1 MFSSDANYS
10 KLKTNLRLALNR
22 LKLLEKKKTE
32 LAQKARKEI
41 ADMVAAGKSERAKI
55 RVEHIIR
62 EDYFVEALEIVEMF
76 CDALLS
82 RFGLLQ
88 QSKIL
93 DSSLAESVSSLL
105 WVAPHIQADVS
116 EMKVISDQLTQKFG
130 KKYTEACRSENM
142 DTVSEKLKHKL
153 SLRPPPKILVEK
165 YLIEIS
171 KNYNVPYEPD
181 LQVMQEYE
189 QSHSIDSILFDGK
202 NAINENA
209 TRPTGFIG
217 FPSQPMAPIQAPPIN
232 YPNMQTMSS
241 MLDSVPL
248 DFEMPSSL
256 PTVIAP
262 TMPNI
267 PAPKTQPIQ
276 KPPAANIVKPVPKNP
291 IFPNKNLGFSN
302 LPDLPSVPTDIPIGD
317 IKEKDDDE
325 ETDFDELLNRFEDL
339 KKNKK

>member
-1 MFSSDANYS
+1 M
-10 KLKTNLRLALNR
+10 R
-22 LKLLEKKKTE
+22 
-32 LAQKARKEI
+32 
-41 ADMVAAGKSERAKI
+41 
-55 RVEHIIR
+55 
-62 EDYFVEALEIVEMF
+62 
-76 CDALLS
+76 LLS

-202 NAINENA
+202 NPINENA

>member
-1 MFSSDANYS
+1 MFSSEPNYS
-10 KLKTNLRLALNR
+10 KLKTNLKLSTSR
-22 LKLLEKKKTE
+22 LKLLERKKTE

-88 QSKIL
+88 QSKML
-93 DSSLAESVSSLL
+93 DPTLTEPVSSLL

-116 EMKVISDQLTQKFG
+116 EMKIISDLLTQKYG

-153 SLRPPPKILVEK
+153 SLRPPPKILIEK

-189 QSHSIDSILFDGK
+189 QSHSVDSILFDGQ
-202 NAINENA
+202 NSRNENS

-217 FPSQPMAPIQAPPIN
+217 FPPQPIAPIQAPPIN
-232 YPNMQTMSS
+232 YPNIPSHSS
-241 MLDSVPL
+241 MFETYSL
-248 DFEMPSSL
+248 DFDIPPSIPQMS
-256 PTVIAP
+256 AP
-262 TMPNI
+262 TQKVNP
-267 PAPKTQPIQ
+267 
-276 KPPAANIVKPVPKNP
+276 KPPAANIVKPVTKNQV
-291 IFPNKNLGFSN
+291 ITNKNMGFSN
-302 LPDLPSVPTDIPIGD
+302 IPDFPSVPTDVPTGEV
-317 IKEKDDDE
+317 KEKDDDDDDE
-325 ETDFDELLNRFEDL
+325 DFDELLNRFEDL
-339 KKNKK
+339 KTNKK

>member
-1 MFSSDANYS
+1 
-10 KLKTNLRLALNR
+10 L
-22 LKLLEKKKTE
+22 
-32 LAQKARKEI
+32 
-41 ADMVAAGKSERAKI
+41 VAAGKSERAKI

-88 QSKIL
+88 QSKML
-93 DSSLAESVSSLL
+93 DPTLAEPVSSLL
-105 WVAPHIQADVS
+105 WVAPLIQADVG

-142 DTVSEKLKHKL
+142 DTVSQKLKHKL

-189 QSHSIDSILFDGK
+189 QSHSIDSILFDNK
-202 NAINENA
+202 NPINENA
-209 TRPTGFIG
+209 VRPTGFIG
-217 FPSQPMAPIQAPPIN
+217 FPPQPMAPIQVPIN

-248 DFEMPSSL
+248 DFDIQPSVS
-256 PTVIAP
+256 
-262 TMPNI
+262 TMP
-267 PAPKTQPIQ
+267 APQQPPNP
-276 KPPAANIVKPVPKNP
+276 KPPAANVVKPVPKNP
-291 IFPNKNLGFSN
+291 VFPSKNMGFSN
-302 LPDLPSVPTDIPIGD
+302 LPDLPSVPTDVPTGD

>member
-88 QSKIL
+88 QSKVL
-93 DSSLAESVSSLL
+93 DSSLQESVSSLL

-202 NAINENA
+202 NLTNENV

-217 FPSQPMAPIQAPPIN
+217 FPSQPMAPIQAPPIS

-248 DFEMPSSL
+248 DFEIPPSL
-256 PTVIAP
+256 PTVP
-262 TMPNI
+262 T
-267 PAPKTQPIQ
+267 PAVPPPKQEPIQ

-291 IFPNKNLGFSN
+291 IFSNKNMGFSN
-302 LPDLPSVPTDIPIGD
+302 LPDLPSVPTDIPTGEV
-317 IKEKDDDE
+317 KNKDDDE

>member
-93 DSSLAESVSSLL
+93 DSSLQESVSSLL

-130 KKYTEACRSENM
+130 KKYTEACRLENM

-202 NAINENA
+202 NLNNENA

-232 YPNMQTMSS
+232 YPNMQIMSS
-241 MLDSVPL
+241 MLDSVSL
-248 DFEMPSSL
+248 DFEIPPSL
-256 PTVIAP
+256 PTVSTLTLP
-262 TMPNI
+262 S
-267 PAPKTQPIQ
+267 PKQQPIL
-276 KPPAANIVKPVPKNP
+276 KPPAANVVKPVPKNP
-291 IFPNKNLGFSN
+291 IFSNKNMGFSN
-302 LPDLPSVPTDIPIGD
+302 LPDLPSVPTDIPTGD
-317 IKEKDDDE
+317 VKDKDDDE

>member
-93 DSSLAESVSSLL
+93 DSSLQESVSSLL

-130 KKYTEACRSENM
+130 KKYTETCRSENM

-202 NAINENA
+202 NSTNENG

-217 FPSQPMAPIQAPPIN
+217 FPSLPMAPIQVPSIN

-248 DFEMPSSL
+248 DFEMPTSL
-256 PTVIAP
+256 PTVP
-262 TMPNI
+262 TSTI
-267 PAPKTQPIQ
+267 PVPKQQPIS
-276 KPPAANIVKPVPKNP
+276 KPPAANVVKPVPKNP
-291 IFPNKNLGFSN
+291 IFSNKNQGFSN
-302 LPDLPSVPTDIPIGD
+302 LPDLPSVPTDIPTGD
-317 IKEKDDDE
+317 VKDKDDDE